1 MTKIF
6 TGMSKEESEAQAKAQ
21 RWVDSQRDLI
31 KNARLRTAMRRATM
45 PSAQDDSFGWTT
57 TVDYEQGRSVG
68 R

>member
-6 TGMSKEESEAQAKAQ
+6 TGMSKEESEAKAQ

-31 KNARLRTAMRRATM
+31 KNARLRTTMRRATM
-45 PSAQDDSFGWTT
+45 PSAHDDSFGWTT
-57 TVDYEQGRSVG
+57 TVDCEQGHSVG